1 MRTLPDVSFPASAPA
16 RESTLPVL
24 LKQLT
29 ETIVQSRELFTA
41 KSGCLKKV
49 IVEAK
54 QVLAAK
60 NDVEIPSGDCT
71 QKIS

>member
-1 MRTLPDVSFPASAPA
+1 MPQPASRQPA
-16 RESTLPVL
+16 TLPVL

-29 ETIVQSRELFTA
+29 ETIVQSREFFTA